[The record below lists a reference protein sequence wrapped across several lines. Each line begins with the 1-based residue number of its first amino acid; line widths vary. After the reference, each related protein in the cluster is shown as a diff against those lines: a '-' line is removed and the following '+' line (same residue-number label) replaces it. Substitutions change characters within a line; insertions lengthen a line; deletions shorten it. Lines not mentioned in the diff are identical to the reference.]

1 MTREEEAGQNTDK
14 EIWRERPDDYYS
26 DSIHVTQTGGIGINV
41 GGTVFVRPVREWHG
55 VMRRLDEADKVI
67 EQLREALEP
76 FLDHDCENPA
86 RCRMMRSLNQ
96 GAVLCRICEAQ
107 AALAAGKES

>member
-1 MTREEEAGQNTDK
+1 MITSDGRCGICFAHIDNSAGICFNCLQRPAELPRLPSTPCTECSEKDREITR
-14 EIWRERPDDYYS
+14 
-26 DSIHVTQTGGIGINV
+26 
-41 GGTVFVRPVREWHG
+41 
-55 VMRRLDEADKVI
+55 
-67 EQLREALEP
+67 LREALEP

-107 AALAAGKES
+107 AALAAGRKV

>member
-1 MTREEEAGQNTDK
+1 MLTKEERDRWRKAIIAMEEKYRAANAITEEECAEFAFSRCLLK
-14 EIWRERPDDYYS
+14 
-26 DSIHVTQTGGIGINV
+26 HA
-41 GGTVFVRPVREWHG
+41 
-55 VMRRLDEADKVI
+55 DEADRVI
-67 EQLREALEP
+67 SRLREALEP

-86 RCRMMRSLNQ
+86 RCRMMRQLNQ